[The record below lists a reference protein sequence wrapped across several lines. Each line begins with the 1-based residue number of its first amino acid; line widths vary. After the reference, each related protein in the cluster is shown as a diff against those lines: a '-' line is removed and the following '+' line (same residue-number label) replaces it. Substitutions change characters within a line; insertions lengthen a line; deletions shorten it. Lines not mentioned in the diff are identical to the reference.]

1 MPLSGQVWLRI
12 ATRQGAA
19 QRRLALGWRGS
30 QAWTLCGRESSTYDR
45 LMLPIAC
52 QCDSTSTHS
61 PSSSYLF
68 RSPHFQTFAS
78 STRLPF
84 QPWSHLTPSVSY
96 LKCRPFHT
104 SSGNWED
111 KSVIEHAV
119 DQMKEKKKQVELAKE
134 QPLATPVEVKPSL
147 MKRIW
152 EACVHYYHGFKLLML
167 EIRVSSRL
175 LMKTLKGNSLTRRE
189 QKQFHRTAADIFRM
203 VPFSVFIIVPFMELL
218 LPAYLYFFPNALPST
233 FQTASS
239 KEDRKKK
246 ELKMKLQ
253 MAKFLQDT
261 MKEMA
266 VESKNPG
273 KNKAVKEFA
282 DFIEKIRSTGE
293 QASSDEILRF
303 SKLFENELTLDNLSK
318 PQLLALCKLLL
329 LQPIGNSS
337 FLRFQ
342 LRTKLRQ
349 LMADDKMIQSE
360 GVDSLTVEELQSACQ
375 ARGMRAI
382 GMSMDRL
389 RSQLAQWLDLHLAT
403 LSALP
408 ENIVD
413 EAEVKM
419 AYTSGELAHS
429 KTRLDVIK
437 QQELLIR
444 EEAKEREMR
453 EKEEKERVEREK
465 ERAEK
470 EKEKEKA
477 EEIRDV
483 SAAMEDSVPVVR
495 VSPSAMDDKEEVIS
509 VADIRALH
517 EAVSQ
522 FKDDTKEILMELI
535 EDREEHV
542 EDVADLAEECK
553 SRELEES
560 KGSVR
565 LGKRVDSMLGKI
577 EATLEKLEGASK
589 NEPDKNTTT
598 ITTEELAA
606 VLALKDAY
614 QGSKFRKIVNALDED
629 LDGSLNLEQVVEV
642 IEDLAME
649 DSEIKREHLA
659 QLTKLVKKEVTIE
672 EEEEEEEKRKEDEK
686 KKQLSGGAS
695 GSQ

>member
-1 MPLSGQVWLRI
+1 M
-12 ATRQGAA
+12 
-19 QRRLALGWRGS
+19 
-30 QAWTLCGRESSTYDR
+30 
-45 LMLPIAC
+45 
-52 QCDSTSTHS
+52 
-61 PSSSYLF
+61 
-68 RSPHFQTFAS
+68 
-78 STRLPF
+78 
-84 QPWSHLTPSVSY
+84 SY

-389 RSQLAQWLDLHLAT
+389 RSQLAQWLDLHLVKQIPASLLLLSRALYLPDHIPPSDALKAT

-695 GSQ
+695 SSQ